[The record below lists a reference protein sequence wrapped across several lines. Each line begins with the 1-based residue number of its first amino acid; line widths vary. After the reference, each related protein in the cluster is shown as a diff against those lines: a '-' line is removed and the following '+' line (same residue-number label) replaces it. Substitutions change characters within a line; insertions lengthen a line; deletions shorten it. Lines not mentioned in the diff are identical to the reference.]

1 MKSSV
6 LIQIQGLRE
15 HVKKEIKNFI
25 NSVAALHNFAGVEA
39 PDEQ

>member
-1 MKSSV
+1 MKSLV

-25 NSVAALHNFAGVEA
+25 NLVAALYNFVGVEVF
-39 PDEQ
+39 DE